1 MMLFFS
7 ILNFFRPLN
16 IFLGVLTSFVVSYLI
31 DTTNFLRIIDLG
43 MIIIFY
49 MAGANALNDLIDIE
63 IDRINKPH
71 RFLVQYSIQK
81 KYIILLIVVLF
92 LMGSWKALAI
102 YPVAKNIALFFVLP
116 FLILYEIILK
126 RIPLVGNIII
136 SLLVGSV
143 FIYTEA
149 GLINDIVVT
158 WKIFI
163 LAFMLNL
170 IREIIK
176 DVQDID
182 GDNSN
187 NITTLPILIGVYPTI
202 IFLKGLSFIFILV
215 SMHPS
220 YTYQY
225 SIYYIPLILFSI
237 HIPLLYIMWGL
248 RVDITT
254 KKLNHFSNLLK
265 IMIINGI
272 IIILLSH

>member
-1 MMLFFS
+1 MKH
-7 ILNFFRPLN
+7 
-16 IFLGVLTSFVVSYLI
+16 FLDIKSLI
-31 DTTNFLRIIDLG
+31 DSDYYNNNNRLHWHVEHLEYDKFT
-43 MIIIFY
+43 
-49 MAGANALNDLIDIE
+49 NDLYTWLNSIELFAEEKEIFDI
-63 IDRINKPH
+63 
-71 RFLVQYSIQK
+71 S
-81 KYIILLIVVLF
+81 
-92 LMGSWKALAI
+92 
-102 YPVAKNIALFFVLP
+102 
-116 FLILYEIILK
+116 
-126 RIPLVGNIII
+126 
-136 SLLVGSV
+136 SV

-176 DVQDID
+176 DIQDID

-202 IFLKGLSFIFILV
+202 IFLRGLSFIFILV

-254 KKLNHFSNLLK
+254 KKLNHFSNFLK